1 MIVNEGRVAAALP
14 GYELGGELGSG
25 TFGLVLAG
33 RHRGLDRPVAIKVL
47 AASHDGAAAEF
58 AVEARLLATL
68 DHPHV
73 VRVYDLVETA
83 DLHLIVMELLDG
95 GTLTARHKMGML
107 SPQGA
112 CAVGLAV
119 SAALSCAHARGVL
132 HRDIKP
138 DNILFNAAGLVKV
151 NDFGIAKIVDG
162 SGATASQVAGTAA
175 YMAPEQILA
184 GRLGPAADV
193 YALGCVLYQLLTGRP
208 PFDPAPSMHALWEHH
223 LNTLPAPPAGVPPAL
238 AAVVLR
244 ALAKSPTDRP
254 PSAHAFALDLAHAAA
269 AVFGQGWTARA
280 GIGLRLDD
288 DIRAAAADPP
298 ARPASTA
305 PAAATAGPGHAPV
318 GTGYGIGDPSP
329 HPRPAPSVG
338 PGEQTTMMTG
348 AAQGARAPTAHA
360 RPWRRWLR
368 RPRIIAPLVLA
379 AVAAIAAAALTIAT
393 GLQPESATA
402 VAPALHPVP
411 LGQPLTGSANWVTK
425 VAFSRD
431 GRTLADADADNV
443 VRLWDVTDRV
453 YPTSIGQPLA
463 GSTGLILSSAFS
475 PDGRTIASGGADHAV
490 RLWDVPD
497 RTDPTRL
504 GTLGGPLIGHSN
516 WVLSV
521 AFSPD
526 GRTLASGGADNTVRL
541 WNVADRLHPTPLG
554 QPLTGHTNV
563 VLSVAFSPDGRTLAS
578 GSQDHMVRLWNVA
591 DPTHPTPLGQPLIG
605 HTNRVLSVAFSPD
618 GRTLASSGADTT
630 VRLWDV
636 ADRTRPTPL
645 GRPLTGHTNL
655 VLSVAFSPD
664 GRTLASGSQDDTV
677 RLWNVSDRARPT
689 ALGPPL
695 TGHTNPVMSVAF
707 SPDGRTLA
715 SGGQDHTVR
724 LWQIR

>member
-1 MIVNEGRVAAALP
+1 MAAALP

-73 VRVYDLVETA
+73 VRVYDLVETG

-95 GTLTARHKMGML
+95 GTLTARHKMGTL

-138 DNILFNAAGLVKV
+138 DNILFNAAGLLKV

-208 PFDPAPSMHALWEHH
+208 PFDPAPSIHALWEHH
-223 LNTLPAPPAGVPPAL
+223 LNTLPAPPTGVPAPL

-244 ALAKSPTDRP
+244 ALAKDPADRP
-254 PSAHAFALDLAHAAA
+254 PSAHAFALDLASAAA
-269 AVFGQGWTARA
+269 TVYGPGWTAQA

-298 ARPASTA
+298 SLPISPA
-305 PAAATAGPGHAPV
+305 PAAATAAPELAAI
-318 GTGYGIGDPSP
+318 GTGYGIGDPSLR
-329 HPRPAPSVG
+329 PRRAPSAG
-338 PGEQTTMMTG
+338 PGEQATMMAG
-348 AAQGARAPTAHA
+348 ADQAVGAPTAHA
-360 RPWRRWLR
+360 RPWRRLFR
-368 RPRIIAPLVLA
+368 RRRIIAPFVLA
-379 AVAAIAAAALTIAT
+379 AVAAIAAATLTSVP
-393 GLQPESATA
+393 GLQSGSATA
-402 VAPALHPVP
+402 VSPDIHPVP
-411 LGQPLTGSANWVTK
+411 LGQPLTGSTNWVTQ

-431 GRTLADADADNV
+431 GRTLIDADANNM
-443 VRLWDVTDRV
+443 VRRWDVTDRA
-453 YPTSIGQPLA
+453 YPTSIGQPRTS
-463 GSTGLILSSAFS
+463 STALVLSAAFS
-475 PDGRTIASGGADHAV
+475 PDGRMVASGGADHMV

-497 RTDPTRL
+497 RADPTRL
-504 GTLGGPLIGHSN
+504 GQLGEPLVGHTN
-516 WVLSV
+516 WVFSV

-554 QPLTGHTNV
+554 QPLTGHTDV
-563 VLSVAFSPDGRTLAS
+563 VLSLAFSPDGRTLAS
-578 GSQDHMVRLWNVA
+578 ASKDHTVRLWNVA
-591 DPTHPTPLGQPLIG
+591 GPTRPTPLGQPLTG

-618 GRTLASSGADTT
+618 GRTLASSGADDT
-630 VRLWDV
+630 VRLWNV
-636 ADRTRPTPL
+636 ADRLHPTPL
-645 GRPLTGHTNL
+645 GRPLTGHTNI
-655 VLSVAFSPD
+655 VLSVAFSPDGRLLASGSQDHTVRLWNVADRTRPNPLDQPLKGHTAPVTSVAFSPD
-664 GRTLASGSQDDTV
+664 GRTLASGSQD
-677 RLWNVSDRARPT
+677 
-689 ALGPPL
+689 
-695 TGHTNPVMSVAF
+695 HT
-707 SPDGRTLA
+707 L
-715 SGGQDHTVR
+715 R